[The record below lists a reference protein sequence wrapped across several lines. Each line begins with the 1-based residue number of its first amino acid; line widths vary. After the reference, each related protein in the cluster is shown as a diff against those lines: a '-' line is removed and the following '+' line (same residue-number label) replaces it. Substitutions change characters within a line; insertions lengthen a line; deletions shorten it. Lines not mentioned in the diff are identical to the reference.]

1 LREAITRLEGKVAI
15 VTGGGAGI
23 GQAVAEVFAEEGAS
37 VVMADIDTEGSEE
50 TIRTIQGKGGV
61 AHFVRADIS
70 KESDAQ
76 NISKEAVQT
85 YGRLDILVNNAAT
98 FVLKGFD
105 ATIEEWQRS
114 LGVNVI
120 GTTMVTKYAVEQMR
134 ASGRGAIVNLA
145 SISSFVAQPNFFAY
159 SSTKAAI
166 LQLTRNMA
174 MDLAPF
180 NIRVN
185 CVCPGTILTA
195 ASYRHMKTVGLTFEQ
210 FNAEEGS
217 KTFLKRVGQPRE
229 VAYPILFLASAEA
242 SYITGTSLMIDG
254 GYTAQ

>member
-1 LREAITRLEGKVAI
+1 MRLKDKVAI
-15 VTGGGAGI
+15 VTGAGAGI
-23 GQAVAEVFAEEGAS
+23 GQAVAEVFCEEGAK
-37 VVMADIDTEGSEE
+37 VVAADIDADSVEQAARA
-50 TIRTIQGKGGV
+50 IRSKGGAV
-61 AHFVRADIS
+61 FPVHADIAQ
-70 KESDAQ
+70 EEQARRISD
-76 NISKEAVQT
+76 EAVKAFGQVN
-85 YGRLDILVNNAAT
+85 ILVNNAAT

-105 ATIEEWQRS
+105 ATVEDWRRS

-120 GTTMVTKYAVEQMR
+120 GTTMVTKYAVDRMK
-134 ASGRGAIVNLA
+134 AFGGGAIVNLA

-159 SSTKAAI
+159 SATKAAI

-180 NIRVN
+180 SVRVN

-195 ASYRHMKTVGLTFEQ
+195 ASSRHMKNVGMTFEQ
-210 FNAEEGS
+210 FNAEEGA

-229 VAYPILFLASAEA
+229 VAYPILFLASDEA

>member
-1 LREAITRLEGKVAI
+1 VRLKNKVAV
-15 VTGGGAGI
+15 VTGAGAGI
-23 GQAVAEVFAEEGAS
+23 GQAVAEVFGEEGAK
-37 VVMADIDTEGSEE
+37 VVAVDIDAAAVQQTASAIHSKGGAVLTVHADIGQEEQARRISEE
-50 TIRTIQGKGGV
+50 
-61 AHFVRADIS
+61 
-70 KESDAQ
+70 
-76 NISKEAVQT
+76 AVKAFGQIN
-85 YGRLDILVNNAAT
+85 ILVNNAAT

-105 ATIEEWQRS
+105 ASVDEWHRS
-114 LGVNVI
+114 LDVNVI
-120 GTTMVTKYAVEQMR
+120 GTTMVTKYAVDRMKD
-134 ASGRGAIVNLA
+134 SGGGAIVNLA

-159 SSTKAAI
+159 SVTKAAI

-174 MDLAPF
+174 LDLADR

-195 ASYRHMKTVGLTFEQ
+195 ASRRHMQTVGMTFEE
-210 FNAEEGS
+210 FNATEGA

-229 VAYPILFLASAEA
+229 VAYPILFLVSDEA